1 MGQTLCESEVSRA
14 QEERR
19 KKGSLLKL
27 NRSSCA
33 AFARG
38 HGATHADV
46 STDVRPSVPAAPP
59 CDRTWRYVRGDAD
72 LSLLVGGDAPAF
84 RPGLADDNAE
94 RGLDNTLRERLGCG

>member
-59 CDRTWRYVRGDAD
+59 YNRTGDTSGETQTCLFSSA
-72 LSLLVGGDAPAF
+72 GTPPPFAPALPTTMPNVVSTILCA
-84 RPGLADDNAE
+84 RD
-94 RGLDNTLRERLGCG
+94 